1 MPQTFGQ
8 AKKVLARYASS
19 YDLGDIGAAI
29 NTAVDE
35 LATSKNWQKL
45 KKVKRFLAYD
55 EFVPI
60 PQDCDSIIRACIDGK
75 PIDVRGADYDFLQSG
90 PGDLDYI
97 PAGYAPTHNIQD
109 MGYFPTMYD
118 ISTAAG
124 AKLIAF
130 GTQDLT
136 GEVIKIKGKNDH
148 GDIVA
153 ANLTYK
159 VWTDADLGID
169 SEDAAA
175 CATLTASDSLFCEID
190 RIALPEG
197 IGAYVSL
204 YALADGVFTFLAR
217 MHPDEKI
224 PQFRRYRIAG
234 FSGETGAYYRLLA
247 EVKLKALPLVEDWE
261 PMPFDSLLPVQYML
275 QSLWYMNSGEIK
287 SADEYRQRAIMALA
301 IREDTQQERQ
311 GMIILNTHYD
321 DSLGDVSANVWQ
333 NI

>member
-8 AKKVLARYASS
+8 AKKSLAMYASS
-19 YDLGDIGAAI
+19 FDLGDIGAAI
-29 NTAVDE
+29 NRAVDE

-45 KKVKRFLAYD
+45 KRVKRFLTYG

-60 PQDCDSIIRACIDGK
+60 PQDCDSIMRACVDGK
-75 PIDVRGADYDFLQSG
+75 PIDVRGQDYDFLQSG

-97 PAGYAPTHNIQD
+97 PAGYAPMHNIQD

-118 ISTAAG
+118 ISVAAG

-136 GEVIKIKGKNDH
+136 GEAIRVKGKNDH
-148 GDIVA
+148 GDIVV
-153 ANLTYK
+153 ANVTYK
-159 VWTDADLGID
+159 VWADSDMGID

-175 CATLTASDSLFCEID
+175 CATLTTADGLFCEID
-190 RIALPEG
+190 KLTLPEG
-197 IGAYVSL
+197 ADAYISL

-217 MHPDEKI
+217 MHPGEKI
-224 PQFRRYRIAG
+224 PQFRRYRLAG
-234 FSGETGAYYRLLA
+234 FSATTDAYYRLLA
-247 EVKLKALPLVEDWE
+247 EVKLKAMPMVDDGD

-287 SADEYRQRAIMALA
+287 SADDYRQRAIMSLA
-301 IREDTQQERQ
+301 VREDAQQERQ
-311 GMIILNTHYD
+311 GVVILNTQYD
-321 DSLGDVSANVWQ
+321 DSLGDLSANTWQ